1 MIKLLWSPTKNQIED
16 SQAWEF
22 IQKVNKKFNI
32 SLENFHDLY
41 KLTIVTPI
49 TIKKSPK
56 MVCQFKDCL

>member
-32 SLENFHDLY
+32 KPRKFS
-41 KLTIVTPI
+41 
-49 TIKKSPK
+49 
-56 MVCQFKDCL
+56 